1 MLKIWSDDAW
11 DEYVSWQT
19 DDKKILKK
27 INDLIKDIERNGNE
41 GLGKPEP
48 LRHDLSGFWS
58 RRITNEHRLIYS
70 IDNEANSISIASCKH
85 HY

>member
-85 HY
+85 H